1 LQPKSES
8 NRFSA
13 FQNIKQK
20 NKMKQLHNIS
30 DLHSGQCGAKPM
42 EKGYACMNLLDSEF
56 VIKRCLYKWV
66 S

>member
-1 LQPKSES
+1 
-8 NRFSA
+8 
-13 FQNIKQK
+13 
-20 NKMKQLHNIS
+20 MKQLHNIS